1 VTVSLAIAMAM
12 AMAMVAASA
21 LKIKPIAAVAAAEG
35 RVIGCGA
42 PCGEQRGTYRSFASC
57 SANSKE

>member
-12 AMAMVAASA
+12 VTASA

-35 RVIGCGA
+35 RVIGSGA